1 METIITYDISGKHTE
16 FKNEM
21 KLLGYQD
28 KVRGIK
34 NCEWIYL
41 PNTTLYH
48 PNKTSHDANGDANK
62 ICRKLNTKLERCF
75 STTWDRNN
83 WWAIC
88 GDPF

>member
-1 METIITYDISGKHTE
+1 METIITYDISDKHTE

-28 KVRGIK
+28 KVRGIT

-48 PNKTSHDANGDANK
+48 LSKNPSTARDEARK
-62 ICRKLNTKLERCF
+62 ICKNLKIELERCIA
-75 STTWDRNN
+75 TIWDN
-83 WWAIC
+83 WAAIC
-88 GDPF
+88 GEPF